1 MKLSSM
7 IVERLSVQ
15 SNVHLPMIYLDNL
28 GRTPNDLFGCMN
40 LTTLIGVHK
49 ICHCLDLRVVL
60 IPE

>member
-7 IVERLSVQ
+7 IVERLSAQ
-15 SNVHLPMIYLDNL
+15 DNDHLPMIYLDIL
-28 GRTPNDLFGCMN
+28 GPTPNDLLGCMN